1 MCRRHA
7 LLAVLLILGAG
18 ATGCSR
24 DEAGAF
30 PPRAGAICGRV
41 VRDVRGLP
49 RPPAASPA
57 AHRQLDRVVSLR
69 GAALRELRALR
80 PSASDRGDAER
91 MLRHFE
97 QSQAL
102 LRESQ
107 RLAGRSERSVGY
119 LISAAL
125 ESKKGHAIARD
136 LHLGDCA
143 HF

>member
-1 MCRRHA
+1 MRGRCA
-7 LLAVLLILGAG
+7 ALAVLLTLGLA
-18 ATGCSR
+18 ASGCAR
-24 DEAGAF
+24 DEPGAF
-30 PPRAGAICGRV
+30 SASAGAICTRV
-41 VRDVRGLP
+41 VRDARGLR

-57 AHRQLDRVVSLR
+57 ARRQLDRLVGLR
-69 GAALRELRALR
+69 GAALRELHALT
-80 PSASDRGDAER
+80 PSASDRADAER
-91 MLRHFE
+91 MLHHFE

-125 ESKKGHAIARD
+125 ESKKGHVIARD
-136 LHLGDCA
+136 LHLGECA